1 MNSSDNVDPLENLI
15 DFADSKSSWK
25 KDDRLREF
33 IDQNEYVYNRVKKIK
48 FKELVCVYEFVE
60 DYTPYSTQHNIKG
73 AEFNNVFVVLDN
85 GGWRNYN
92 FEYLFASTSGKES
105 VINRTQKLF
114 YVCCSRSKKNLG
126 VFFHQPSPVAIA
138 KAKAWFGEENV
149 HLIDT

>member
-60 DYTPYSTQHNIKG
+60 DYTPYSPLSIILRVQNLTMSLLYWITEAGVIIILNIYSLVLKVKNQLSI
-73 AEFNNVFVVLDN
+73 ELKSYFMSVVADPKRT
-85 GGWRNYN
+85 W
-92 FEYLFASTSGKES
+92 ASFF
-105 VINRTQKLF
+105 INHRQ
-114 YVCCSRSKKNLG
+114 
-126 VFFHQPSPVAIA
+126 
-138 KAKAWFGEENV
+138 
-149 HLIDT
+149 